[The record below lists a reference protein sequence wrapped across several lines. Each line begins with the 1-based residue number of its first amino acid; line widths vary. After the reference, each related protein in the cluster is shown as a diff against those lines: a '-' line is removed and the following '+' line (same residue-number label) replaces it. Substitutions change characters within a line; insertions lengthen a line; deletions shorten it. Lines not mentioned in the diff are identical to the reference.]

1 MTDYSI
7 FFIIA
12 VVATGVGA
20 LLFLLSLFG
29 LGEHDL
35 DFDADSGGADVGLL
49 SIKSGI
55 GFFLGFG
62 WGGVLAQGLDW
73 GMAASLAAAFFTGV
87 LMFLIIGIWGGK
99 DRIYASF
106 KFFLYT
112 LLGSLLMLVAL
123 IYLYNQSSGSF
134 DIATWHQ
141 LPLSRTAQTLLFFA

>member
-55 GFFLGFG
+55 GFFWASAGAVCSPRVWTGG
-62 WGGVLAQGLDW
+62 WPPPWRRLFHRRADVPDYRHLH
-73 GMAASLAAAFFTGV
+73 AFH
-87 LMFLIIGIWGGK
+87 
-99 DRIYASF
+99 YE
-106 KFFLYT
+106 
-112 LLGSLLMLVAL
+112 
-123 IYLYNQSSGSF
+123 
-134 DIATWHQ
+134 
-141 LPLSRTAQTLLFFA
+141 P

>member
-73 GMAASLAAAFFTGV
+73 MYSRRTQKAFGTAMR
-87 LMFLIIGIWGGK
+87 LCT
-99 DRIYASF
+99 S
-106 KFFLYT
+106 
-112 LLGSLLMLVAL
+112 
-123 IYLYNQSSGSF
+123 
-134 DIATWHQ
+134 
-141 LPLSRTAQTLLFFA
+141 LSRRRRGPAGLRDLFAFVEMVDLYIRRSWFSACARRGVVSPLLVCSACC

>member
-49 SIKSGI
+49 SINP
-55 GFFLGFG
+55 
-62 WGGVLAQGLDW
+62 
-73 GMAASLAAAFFTGV
+73 ASAFFWASAGAACSPRVWTG
-87 LMFLIIGIWGGK
+87 GWPPPW
-99 DRIYASF
+99 R
-106 KFFLYT
+106 
-112 LLGSLLMLVAL
+112 
-123 IYLYNQSSGSF
+123 
-134 DIATWHQ
+134 
-141 LPLSRTAQTLLFFA
+141 RLFSPAC

>member
-12 VVATGVGA
+12 IAATGIGA

-49 SIKSGI
+49 SVKSGI

-73 GMAASLAAAFFTGV
+73 GMAASLAAAFCQQMHQAAKGHFSDV
-87 LMFLIIGIWGGK
+87 EE
-99 DRIYASF
+99 SF
-106 KFFLYT
+106 MRQI
-112 LLGSLLMLVAL
+112 LGEVSAETEH
-123 IYLYNQSSGSF
+123 F
-134 DIATWHQ
+134 
-141 LPLSRTAQTLLFFA
+141 LPLAHFDLNLENYVVEGSWR

>member
-62 WGGVLAQGLDW
+62 WGGVLARVW
-73 GMAASLAAAFFTGV
+73 
-87 LMFLIIGIWGGK
+87 
-99 DRIYASF
+99 
-106 KFFLYT
+106 
-112 LLGSLLMLVAL
+112 LGD
-123 IYLYNQSSGSF
+123 GR
-134 DIATWHQ
+134 
-141 LPLSRTAQTLLFFA
+141 LPWRRLFSPAC

>member
-62 WGGVLAQGLDW
+62 PGSGLGDGRFPGGGFFHRRADVPDHRHLH
-73 GMAASLAAAFFTGV
+73 AFH
-87 LMFLIIGIWGGK
+87 
-99 DRIYASF
+99 YE
-106 KFFLYT
+106 
-112 LLGSLLMLVAL
+112 
-123 IYLYNQSSGSF
+123 
-134 DIATWHQ
+134 
-141 LPLSRTAQTLLFFA
+141 P

>member
-55 GFFLGFG
+55 GFFQSFLKFLFG
-62 WGGVLAQGLDW
+62 P
-73 GMAASLAAAFFTGV
+73 AFFWASAGAACSPRVWTG
-87 LMFLIIGIWGGK
+87 GWPPPW
-99 DRIYASF
+99 R
-106 KFFLYT
+106 
-112 LLGSLLMLVAL
+112 
-123 IYLYNQSSGSF
+123 
-134 DIATWHQ
+134 
-141 LPLSRTAQTLLFFA
+141 RLFSPAC

>member
-49 SIKSGI
+49 
-55 GFFLGFG
+55 L
-62 WGGVLAQGLDW
+62 
-73 GMAASLAAAFFTGV
+73 SL
-87 LMFLIIGIWGGK
+87 IHI
-99 DRIYASF
+99 
-106 KFFLYT
+106 
-112 LLGSLLMLVAL
+112 
-123 IYLYNQSSGSF
+123 
-134 DIATWHQ
+134 
-141 LPLSRTAQTLLFFA
+141 

>member
-62 WGGVLAQGLDW
+62 LGRRARPGSGLGDGRLPGGGFFHRRADVPDYRHLH
-73 GMAASLAAAFFTGV
+73 AFH
-87 LMFLIIGIWGGK
+87 
-99 DRIYASF
+99 YE
-106 KFFLYT
+106 
-112 LLGSLLMLVAL
+112 
-123 IYLYNQSSGSF
+123 
-134 DIATWHQ
+134 
-141 LPLSRTAQTLLFFA
+141 P

>member
-55 GFFLGFG
+55 GFFHRRADVPDYRHLH
-62 WGGVLAQGLDW
+62 
-73 GMAASLAAAFFTGV
+73 AFH
-87 LMFLIIGIWGGK
+87 
-99 DRIYASF
+99 YE
-106 KFFLYT
+106 
-112 LLGSLLMLVAL
+112 
-123 IYLYNQSSGSF
+123 
-134 DIATWHQ
+134 
-141 LPLSRTAQTLLFFA
+141 P

>member
-62 WGGVLAQGLDW
+62 WGGVLAQGLGLGD
-73 GMAASLAAAFFTGV
+73 GRFPGGGFFHRRADVPDHRHLHAFH
-87 LMFLIIGIWGGK
+87 
-99 DRIYASF
+99 YE
-106 KFFLYT
+106 
-112 LLGSLLMLVAL
+112 
-123 IYLYNQSSGSF
+123 
-134 DIATWHQ
+134 
-141 LPLSRTAQTLLFFA
+141 P

>member
-62 WGGVLAQGLDW
+62 WGG
-73 GMAASLAAAFFTGV
+73 TG
-87 LMFLIIGIWGGK
+87 GWP
-99 DRIYASF
+99 
-106 KFFLYT
+106 
-112 LLGSLLMLVAL
+112 
-123 IYLYNQSSGSF
+123 
-134 DIATWHQ
+134 
-141 LPLSRTAQTLLFFA
+141 LPWRRLFSPAC

>member
-55 GFFLGFG
+55 GFFWASAGAACSPRVWTGG
-62 WGGVLAQGLDW
+62 W
-73 GMAASLAAAFFTGV
+73 
-87 LMFLIIGIWGGK
+87 
-99 DRIYASF
+99 
-106 KFFLYT
+106 T
-112 LLGSLLMLVAL
+112 LP
-123 IYLYNQSSGSF
+123 
-134 DIATWHQ
+134 W
-141 LPLSRTAQTLLFFA
+141 RRLFSPAC

>member
-55 GFFLGFG
+55 GFFQSFLKFLFG
-62 WGGVLAQGLDW
+62 P
-73 GMAASLAAAFFTGV
+73 AAESLCFQFSSYALRSSQLVNQFRCRIRRHLRINRIIHRQNRRKSTG
-87 LMFLIIGIWGGK
+87 
-99 DRIYASF
+99 S
-106 KFFLYT
+106 
-112 LLGSLLMLVAL
+112 
-123 IYLYNQSSGSF
+123 
-134 DIATWHQ
+134 
-141 LPLSRTAQTLLFFA
+141 